1 MIKTVEEIYREMC
14 GTFEARTGRQ
24 PRDDGDMAV
33 RLYAAAAQIY
43 SLYVYNEWVSNQC
56 FPQTATGE
64 YLDYHGQIRG
74 LTRKS
79 ALNARGNIQFSI
91 PAALKGDV
99 QIEAGTVCM
108 TGTGLRFETTEN
120 GMILAGKRSCSIPA
134 KAQEAGEAGNVAA
147 GTIVFMTAAPV
158 GVSNCEN
165 ISAFTGGADEED
177 DESFRARI
185 LSSFR
190 QLPNGA
196 NTAYYEKEALGIDGV
211 TGVRVLPKR
220 RGLGTVDV
228 IITGEDGIPTEGLLS
243 TVSKRF
249 EETREICVDVD
260 VQPPKAVSLSVTAKI
275 DVAEGYTFEEVSGKV
290 TEAIRDYFNGSL
302 LGENVLRAKLGNVIF
317 GVEGVSNYSL
327 LAPGSDLEVKEDEL
341 PRAGTIRINKWS

>member
-14 GTFEARTGRQ
+14 GTFQARTGRQ
-24 PRDDGDMAV
+24 LRDDGDMAV

-43 SLYVYNEWVSNQC
+43 SLYAYNEWVSNQC

-79 ALNARGNIQFSI
+79 ALYAGGNIQFSI
-91 PAALKGDV
+91 PAPLKGDV

-120 GMILAGKRSCSIPA
+120 GTIKAGELSCTIPA
-134 KAQEAGEAGNVAA
+134 RAQKAGETGNVAA

-158 GVSNCEN
+158 GVSDCNN
-165 ISAFTGGADEED
+165 IAAFTGGADEED
-177 DESFRARI
+177 DESFRVRI

-196 NTAYYEKEALGIDGV
+196 NAAYYEKEALGIDGV

-228 IITGEDGIPTEGLLS
+228 IITGENGMPTEELID
-243 TVSKRF
+243 TVRKRF
-249 EETREICVDVD
+249 EETREICVKVS
-260 VQPPKAVSLSVTAKI
+260 VLAPKAVPLNVTAKI
-275 DVAEGYTFEEVSGKV
+275 DVAEGYTFEEVSAKV
-290 TEAIRDYFNGSL
+290 TEAIQNYFNGSL
-302 LGENVLRAKLGNVIF
+302 LGENVLMAKLGSIIF
-317 GVEGVSNYSL
+317 SVEGVSNYSL
-327 LAPGSDLEVKEDEL
+327 LAPEADLKVKEDEL
-341 PRAGTIRINKWS
+341 PRAGTIKINKWS